1 VRAAIFLNGA
11 PESTGLIQTVATSAD
26 LVVAAD
32 GGARYALAAEVI
44 PDLIVGDM
52 DSLGEDLARE
62 AEGRGASLER
72 HPARKDKMDGHL
84 AVLAAGERGATVA
97 HFLCAAGGGLGAVFA
112 VPHILLAAERIGLR
126 STVAAD
132 WGRMFVVEAR
142 SRLVEGAAR
151 DSVSI
156 FPLSGTA
163 TGITL
168 EGMGYPLKDASL
180 EPGDTLGFHNE
191 LVGRQAKVSVKRGA
205 LLVVQETWNRPV
217 TGHTDSGART
227 S

>member
-1 VRAAIFLNGA
+1 MRAAIFLNGA
-11 PESTGLIQTVATSAD
+11 PDSTGLIRAVVDRAD

-32 GGARYALAAEVI
+32 GGARYALAAGVI

-62 AEGRGASLER
+62 AQGRGASLER

-84 AVLAAGERGATVA
+84 AVLAAGELGATAVDL
-97 HFLCAAGGGLGAVFA
+97 LCAAGGGLGAVFA
-112 VPHILLAAERIGLR
+112 VPHILLAAERTGLR
-126 STVAAD
+126 STVVAD
-132 WGRMFVVEAR
+132 WGRMFVVEAHSR
-142 SRLVEGAAR
+142 SVEGAAH
-151 DSVSI
+151 DNVSI

-168 EGMGYPLKDASL
+168 EGMGYPLRDANL

-191 LVGRQAKVSVKRGA
+191 LIGKEATVSVKSGA
-205 LLVVQETWNRPV
+205 LLVVQETGDQPV
-217 TGHTDSGART
+217 TEHTYSRAGT
-227 S
+227 L

>member
-11 PESTGLIQTVATSAD
+11 PDSEPLIQAVAKGAS
-26 LVVAAD
+26 LIVAAD
-32 GGARYALAAEVI
+32 GGARYALAAGIV

-62 AEGRGASLER
+62 AEQRGAALQR

-84 AVLAAGERGATVA
+84 AVLAAGERGATA
-97 HFLCAAGGGLGAVFA
+97 ADFLCAAGGKPGAVFA

-126 STVAAD
+126 STVSAD
-132 WGRMFVVEAR
+132 WGRMFVLEAG
-142 SRLVEGAAR
+142 SRIVEGTAG

-156 FPLSGTA
+156 FPLSGPA
-163 TGITL
+163 TGVTL
-168 EGMGYPLKDASL
+168 EGMTYPLTNASL

-191 LVGRQAKVSVKRGA
+191 LVGQKAKVSVVSGA
-205 LLVVQETWNRPV
+205 LFVLQEKAEDP
-217 TGHTDSGART
+217 
-227 S
+227 